1 MDHQAFRILGLD
13 TSFTKPDGAPIP
25 KRKAKPYY
33 GSTTSAPPKASNV
46 AIGTS
51 SEPSVTMRLAD
62 LLPLLIEATEMNR
75 AWVQDFSDD
84 KVSVSQD
91 LYEVILAYGTMRRAA

>member
-13 TSFTKPDGAPIP
+13 TSFTKPDGTPIP
-25 KRKAKPYY
+25 KWKAKPSY
-33 GSTTSAPPKASNV
+33 GSTTSVPPKTSKVALGAS
-46 AIGTS
+46 T
-51 SEPSVTMRLAD
+51 EPSVTMRLAE
-62 LLPLLIEATEMNR
+62 LLPLLIEATEANR

-84 KVSVSQD
+84 KVAVSQD